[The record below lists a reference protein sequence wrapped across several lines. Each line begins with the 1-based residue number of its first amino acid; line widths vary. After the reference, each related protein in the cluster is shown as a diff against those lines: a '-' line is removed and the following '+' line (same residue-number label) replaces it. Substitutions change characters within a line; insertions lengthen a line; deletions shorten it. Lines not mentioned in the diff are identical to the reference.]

1 MDVRI
6 SEEQALEA
14 AREFAAA
21 LAETTEYQAFEQAQ
35 MALQRNEA
43 AQEAIG
49 AFRDRQQALAWQIRF
64 GLASE
69 AERQEL
75 ERLEQA
81 MLALPAVQAYIQA
94 QEELS
99 RLCSELAGVISNTIG
114 LDFAG
119 GCGPGCA
126 CG

>member
-6 SEEQALEA
+6 SEEQAMEA

-64 GLASE
+64 GLASDT
-69 AERQEL
+69 ERQEL
-75 ERLEQA
+75 QQLEQA

>member
-14 AREFAAA
+14 AHEFAAA
-21 LAETTEYQAFEQAQ
+21 LAETTEYRAFEQAQ